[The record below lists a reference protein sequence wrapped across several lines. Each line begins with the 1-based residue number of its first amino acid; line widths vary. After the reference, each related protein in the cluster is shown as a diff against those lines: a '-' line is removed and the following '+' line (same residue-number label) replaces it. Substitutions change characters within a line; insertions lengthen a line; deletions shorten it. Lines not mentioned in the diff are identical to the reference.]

1 MITIIGLFF
10 SYNNVAALINS
21 NKFLTLNPTTFVS
34 PLNSSYFDFFLSL
47 FFSAAPYSLRNL
59 SDSTLTQYE
68 LDSKFRYLSA
78 SQKHTYKHN
87 NSICKQIRLK
97 KPNQNYFP
105 FESQFFSQVPGFLE

>member
-34 PLNSSYFDFFLSL
+34 PLNIFWL
-47 FFSAAPYSLRNL
+47 FFFIPFFPAAPYSLRNL

-68 LDSKFRYLSA
+68 LDSKFGYLSA
-78 SQKHTYKHN
+78 SRKHTYKHN

-97 KPNQNYFP
+97 KQKQNYFP
-105 FESQFFSQVPGFLE
+105 FESQFFLECPAS